1 MQRPET
7 TNPIRERGRS
17 FLHLSLWG
25 GAAERNHLEHA
36 SGGGARMRAE
46 KMASATGTCCCW
58 GAVALGQLVL
68 LLLGAARA
76 ALALT
81 EHYPALSLLKQE
93 LHRQQLQGQAGGCP
107 QAPDWGEQYSAEC
120 DSPLLHFHESDCEL
134 RGSSSCESLLSLNA
148 EKILSQAKS
157 LGEQKRFPFA
167 TDNDNT
173 NEDLAIAYVLIGS
186 GLYDEAIRHFST
198 MLQED
203 PELVSAIYGRGIA
216 YGKKGLHDINNA
228 ELALYELSR
237 VISLEPDRPEVFEQR
252 AEILSPLGR
261 ISEALADLTKAIQL
275 QPSARL
281 YRHRG
286 TLYFISED
294 YATAH
299 EDFQRSLELNKN
311 QPIAM
316 LYKGLTFFH
325 RGLLKEAIES
335 FKEALKQKADFIDAY
350 KSLGQAYRELGN
362 FDAATESFQKALLL
376 NQNHVQTLQLRGM
389 MLYHHGSLDEALK
402 NFKRCLQ
409 LEPYNEVCQYMK
421 GLSHVAMGQ
430 FYEGIK
436 AQTKV
441 MLNDPLPGQK
451 ASPEYLKVKYLR
463 EYSRYLHAHLD
474 TPLTEY
480 NVDTDLPGNFKDHW
494 AKNLPFL
501 IEDYEEQPGL
511 QPHIKDVLF
520 QNFES
525 YKPAVQEL
533 VCVADHLGSLMQY
546 ETPGFLPNKRIH
558 RAMGLAALEVMQAVQ
573 RTWANSK
580 VRMNGKTR
588 LMQWRDMFDIAVKWR
603 RIADPDQPVLW
614 LDQMPARSLS
624 RGFNNHINLIRGQV
638 VNMRY
643 LEYFEKI
650 LHFIKD
656 RILVYHGANNP
667 KGLLEVREALENV
680 HKVEDL
686 LSIMKFNS
694 KTRDGFTV
702 NTKVPSLKDQ
712 GKEYDGFTITITGD
726 KVGNILFSVETQT
739 TEERTQ
745 LYHAEID
752 ALYKDLTAK
761 GKVLILSAELGEAD
775 AVCNLILSLVYYF
788 YNLMPLSRGSS
799 VIAYSVIMGA
809 LMASGKEVAGKIPKG
824 KLVDFEAMT
833 APGSEAFSKIARSW
847 MNLQSISPSYKSLPS
862 VSETFPTLRTMTE
875 VLNADSS
882 RCLKKTIVA
891 V

>member
-1 MQRPET
+1 
-7 TNPIRERGRS
+7 
-17 FLHLSLWG
+17 
-25 GAAERNHLEHA
+25 
-36 SGGGARMRAE
+36 
-46 KMASATGTCCCW
+46 MAPAGCCCCCCCCCCW
-58 GAVALGQLVL
+58 GGAVFSAGGAWRVLLVL
-68 LLLGAARA
+68 LLGVLSAGLCPG
-76 ALALT
+76 ALAT
-81 EHYPALSLLKQE
+81 EHYSPLSLLKQE
-93 LHRQQLQGQAGGCP
+93 LQHRQQQEAPAGGGGCSP
-107 QAPDWGEQYSAEC
+107 PSGDWGDQFSAEC
-120 DSPLLHFHESDCEL
+120 GESSFMNFHDSDCEPK
-134 RGSSSCESLLSLNA
+134 GSLPCDSLLSLNT

-157 LGEQKRFPFA
+157 IAEQKRFPFA
-167 TDNDNT
+167 TDNDST
-173 NEDLAIAYVLIGS
+173 NEELAIAYVLIGS

-198 MLQED
+198 MLQEEPD
-203 PELVSAIYGRGIA
+203 LVSAIYGRGIA
-216 YGKKGLHDINNA
+216 YGKKGLHDIKNA
-228 ELALYELSR
+228 ELALFELSR
-237 VISLEPDRPEVFEQR
+237 VITLEPDRPEVFEQR

-261 ISEALADLTKAIQL
+261 INEAVSDLTKAIQL

-286 TLYFISED
+286 TLFFISED

-299 EDFQRSLELNKN
+299 EDFQQSLELNKN

-335 FKEALKQKADFIDAY
+335 FKEALKQKVDFIDAY

-362 FDAATESFQKALLL
+362 FEAATESFQKALLL

-389 MLYHHGSLDEALK
+389 MLYHHGSLQEALK

-480 NVDTDLPGNFKDHW
+480 NIDVDLPGSFKDHW

-511 QPHIKDVLF
+511 QPHIKDVLH

-525 YKPAVQEL
+525 YKPEVQEL
-533 VCVADHLGSLMQY
+533 ICVADRLGSLMQY

-573 RTWANSK
+573 RTWTNSK

-638 VNMRY
+638 INMRY

-667 KGLLEVREALENV
+667 KGLLEVREALEKV

-686 LSIMKFNS
+686 LPIMKFNT
-694 KTRDGFTV
+694 KTKDGFTV
-702 NTKVPSLKDQ
+702 NTKVRSLKDQ

-761 GKVLILSAELGEAD
+761 GKVLILSSEFGDAD

-799 VIAYSVIMGA
+799 VIAYSVIVGA

-833 APGSEAFSKIARSW
+833 APGSEAFSKIAKSW
-847 MNLQSISPSYKSLPS
+847 MNLKSISPSYKTLPS
-862 VSETFPTLRTMTE
+862 VSEMFPTLRSMIE
-875 VLNADSS
+875 VLNTDSS
-882 RCLKKTIVA
+882 PRCLKKL
-891 V
+891 

>member
-1 MQRPET
+1 MAPAG
-7 TNPIRERGRS
+7 RGGGGGGGR
-17 FLHLSLWG
+17 G
-25 GAAERNHLEHA
+25 GA
-36 SGGGARMRAE
+36 GAR
-46 KMASATGTCCCW
+46 
-58 GAVALGQLVL
+58 ALRWL
-68 LLLGAARA
+68 LLLGAAAGARA
-76 ALALT
+76 S
-81 EHYPALSLLKQE
+81 EHFPPLSLLKPE
-93 LHRQQLQGQAGGCP
+93 APAAGGCAQP
-107 QAPDWGEQYSAEC
+107 GEWADQYPAEC
-120 DSPLLHFHESDCEL
+120 ESSFLNFHESDCEPK
-134 RGSSSCESLLSLNA
+134 GSPSCDSLLSLNT

-157 LGEQKRFPFA
+157 IAEQKRFPFA
-167 TDNDNT
+167 TDNDST
-173 NEDLAIAYVLIGS
+173 NEELAIAYVLIGS

-198 MLQED
+198 MLQEEPD
-203 PELVSAIYGRGIA
+203 LVSAIYGRGIA
-216 YGKKGLHDINNA
+216 YGKKGLHDIKNA
-228 ELALYELSR
+228 ELALFELSR
-237 VISLEPDRPEVFEQR
+237 VIALEPDRPEVLEQR

-261 ISEALADLTKAIQL
+261 INEAVNDLTKAIQL

-299 EDFQRSLELNKN
+299 EDFQQSLELNRN
-311 QPIAM
+311 QPTAM

-325 RGLLKEAIES
+325 RGLLKEAIEA
-335 FKEALKQKADFIDAY
+335 FKEALKQKVDFIDAY

-362 FDAATESFQKALLL
+362 FEAATESFQKALLL
-376 NQNHVQTLQLRGM
+376 NQNHVQTLQLRGL
-389 MLYHHGSLDEALK
+389 MLYHHGSLHEALK

-409 LEPYNEVCQYMK
+409 LEPYNDVCQYMK

-480 NVDTDLPGNFKDHW
+480 NVDMDLPGSFKDHW
-494 AKNLPFL
+494 AKTLPFL
-501 IEDYEEQPGL
+501 LEDYEEQPGL
-511 QPHIKDVLF
+511 QPHIKDVLH
-520 QNFES
+520 QNFDS
-525 YKPAVQEL
+525 YKPEVQEL
-533 VCVADHLGSLMQY
+533 ICAADRLGSLMQY

-573 RTWANSK
+573 RTWTNSK
-580 VRMNGKTR
+580 VRVSGKTR
-588 LMQWRDMFDIAVKWR
+588 LMQWRDVFDIAVKWR

-638 VNMRY
+638 INMRY

-667 KGLLEVREALENV
+667 KGLLEVREALEKV

-686 LSIMKFNS
+686 LPIMKFNT
-694 KTRDGFTV
+694 KTKDGFTV

-712 GKEYDGFTITITGD
+712 GKDYDGFTITITGD

-761 GKVLILSAELGEAD
+761 GKVLILSSEFGEAD

-799 VIAYSVIMGA
+799 VIAYSVIVGA
-809 LMASGKEVAGKIPKG
+809 LMASGKEVAGRIPKG

-833 APGSEAFSKIARSW
+833 APGSEAFSKVAKSW
-847 MNLQSISPSYKSLPS
+847 MNLKSISPSYKTLPS
-862 VSETFPTLRTMTE
+862 VSETFPTLRSVIE
-875 VLNADSS
+875 VLNTDSAP
-882 RCLKKTIVA
+882 RCVRKL
-891 V
+891 

>member
-1 MQRPET
+1 MAPAG
-7 TNPIRERGRS
+7 RGCGC
-17 FLHLSLWG
+17 WG
-25 GAAERNHLEHA
+25 G
-36 SGGGARMRAE
+36 SGAGVVL
-46 KMASATGTCCCW
+46 W
-58 GAVALGQLVL
+58 LLL
-68 LLLGAARA
+68 LLLGA
-76 ALALT
+76 LACAWAT
-81 EHYPALSLLKQE
+81 EHYSPLSLLKQE
-93 LHRQQLQGQAGGCP
+93 LQHRQQQEAPAGGGCP
-107 QAPDWGEQYSAEC
+107 QSGDWADQYPEC
-120 DSPLLHFHESDCEL
+120 ESPFLNFHESDCEL
-134 RGSSSCESLLSLNA
+134 RGSAPCDSLLSLNT

-157 LGEQKRFPFA
+157 IAEQKRFPFA
-167 TDNDNT
+167 TDNDST
-173 NEDLAIAYVLIGS
+173 NEELAIAYVLVGS

-198 MLQED
+198 MLQE
-203 PELVSAIYGRGIA
+203 
-216 YGKKGLHDINNA
+216 
-228 ELALYELSR
+228 
-237 VISLEPDRPEVFEQR
+237 
-252 AEILSPLGR
+252 
-261 ISEALADLTKAIQL
+261 
-275 QPSARL
+275 
-281 YRHRG
+281 
-286 TLYFISED
+286 
-294 YATAH
+294 
-299 EDFQRSLELNKN
+299 
-311 QPIAM
+311 
-316 LYKGLTFFH
+316 
-325 RGLLKEAIES
+325 AIEA
-335 FKEALKQKADFIDAY
+335 FKEALKQKVDFIDAY

-362 FDAATESFQKALLL
+362 FEAATESFQKALLL

-389 MLYHHGSLDEALK
+389 MLYHHGSLQEALK

-451 ASPEYLKVKYLR
+451 ASPEYLRVKYLR

-480 NVDTDLPGNFKDHW
+480 NIDTDLPGSFKDHW

-501 IEDYEEQPGL
+501 IDGYEEQPGL
-511 QPHIKDVLF
+511 QPHIKDVLH
-520 QNFES
+520 QNFEG
-525 YKPAVQEL
+525 YKPEVQEL
-533 VCVADHLGSLMQY
+533 ICVADRLGSLMQY

-558 RAMGLAALEVMQAVQ
+558 RAMGLAALEVMQAVH
-573 RTWANSK
+573 RTWTNSK

-638 VNMRY
+638 INMRY

-667 KGLLEVREALENV
+667 KGLLEVREALEKV

-686 LSIMKFNS
+686 LPIMKFNT
-694 KTRDGFTV
+694 KTKDGFTV

-761 GKVLILSAELGEAD
+761 GKVLILSSEFGEAD

-799 VIAYSVIMGA
+799 VIAYSVIVGA

-833 APGSEAFSKIARSW
+833 APGSEAFSKIAKSW
-847 MNLQSISPSYKSLPS
+847 MNLKSISPSYKSLPS
-862 VSETFPTLRTMTE
+862 VSETFPTLRSMME
-875 VLNADSS
+875 VLNTDSTP
-882 RCLKKTIVA
+882 RCLKKL
-891 V
+891 

>member
-1 MQRPET
+1 
-7 TNPIRERGRS
+7 
-17 FLHLSLWG
+17 
-25 GAAERNHLEHA
+25 
-36 SGGGARMRAE
+36 
-46 KMASATGTCCCW
+46 MAPAGCGCGCLG
-58 GAVALGQLVL
+58 GAVAWALRPPPPLLLL
-68 LLLGAARA
+68 LLLGALVCARA
-76 ALALT
+76 T
-81 EHYPALSLLKQE
+81 EHYSPLSLLKQE
-93 LHRQQLQGQAGGCP
+93 LQHRQSHEAPAGGGCP
-107 QAPDWGEQYSAEC
+107 QSGDWADQYPAEC
-120 DSPLLHFHESDCEL
+120 ESSFLNFHESDCEPK
-134 RGSSSCESLLSLNA
+134 GSPPCDSLLSLNT

-157 LGEQKRFPFA
+157 IAEQKRFPFA
-167 TDNDNT
+167 TDNDST
-173 NEDLAIAYVLIGS
+173 NEELAIAYVLVGS

-198 MLQED
+198 MLQEEPD
-203 PELVSAIYGRGIA
+203 LVSAVYGRGLA
-216 YGKKGLHDINNA
+216 YGKKGSHDIKNA
-228 ELALYELSR
+228 ELALFELSR
-237 VISLEPDRPEVFEQR
+237 VISLEPDHPEVFEQR
-252 AEILSPLGR
+252 AQILSPLGR
-261 ISEALADLTKAIQL
+261 INEAVNDLTKALQL

-286 TLYFISED
+286 TLHFISED

-299 EDFQRSLELNKN
+299 EDFQQSLELNRN
-311 QPIAM
+311 QPAAM

-325 RGLLKEAIES
+325 RGLLKEAIEA
-335 FKEALKQKADFIDAY
+335 FKEALKQKVDFIDAY

-362 FDAATESFQKALLL
+362 FEAATESFQKALLL

-389 MLYHHGSLDEALK
+389 MLYHHGSLQEALK

-409 LEPYNEVCQYMK
+409 LEPHNEACQYMK

-480 NVDTDLPGNFKDHW
+480 NVDADLPGSFKDHW

-501 IEDYEEQPGL
+501 IDGYEEQPGL
-511 QPHIKDVLF
+511 QPHIRDVLH
-520 QNFES
+520 QNVDS
-525 YKPAVQEL
+525 YKPQVQEL
-533 VCVADHLGSLMQY
+533 ICAADRLGSLMQY

-573 RTWANSK
+573 RTWTNSK

-588 LMQWRDMFDIAVKWR
+588 PMQWRDMFDIAVKWR

-638 VNMRY
+638 INMRY

-667 KGLLEVREALENV
+667 KGLLEVREALEKV

-686 LSIMKFNS
+686 LPIMKFNT
-694 KTRDGFTV
+694 KTKDGFTV

-726 KVGNILFSVETQT
+726 KVGNVLFSVETQT
-739 TEERTQ
+739 TEDRTQ

-761 GKVLILSAELGEAD
+761 GKVLILSSEFGEAD

-799 VIAYSVIMGA
+799 VIAYSVIVGA

-833 APGSEAFSKIARSW
+833 APGSEAFSKIAKSW
-847 MNLQSISPSYKSLPS
+847 MNLKSISPSYKTLPS
-862 VSETFPTLRTMTE
+862 VSETFPTLRSMIE
-875 VLNADSS
+875 VLNTDSS
-882 RCLKKTIVA
+882 PRCLKKL
-891 V
+891 

>member
-1 MQRPET
+1 MAPA
-7 TNPIRERGRS
+7 GCCCCYCC
-17 FLHLSLWG
+17 WG
-25 GAAERNHLEHA
+25 GAVAA
-36 SGGGARMRAE
+36 VDAARR
-46 KMASATGTCCCW
+46 
-58 GAVALGQLVL
+58 VLVL
-68 LLLGAARA
+68 LLLGVLSAGPCPG
-76 ALALT
+76 ALAT
-81 EHYPALSLLKQE
+81 EHYSPLSLLKQE
-93 LHRQQLQGQAGGCP
+93 LQHRQQQEAPAGGGCSP
-107 QAPDWGEQYSAEC
+107 QSGDWGDQYSVEC
-120 DSPLLHFHESDCEL
+120 GESSFLNFHDSDCEPK
-134 RGSSSCESLLSLNA
+134 GPPPCDSLLSLNT

-157 LGEQKRFPFA
+157 IAEQKRFPFA
-167 TDNDNT
+167 TDNDST
-173 NEDLAIAYVLIGS
+173 NEELAIAYVLIGS

-198 MLQED
+198 MLQEEPD
-203 PELVSAIYGRGIA
+203 LVSAIYGRGIA
-216 YGKKGLHDINNA
+216 YGKKGLH
-228 ELALYELSR
+228 
-237 VISLEPDRPEVFEQR
+237 
-252 AEILSPLGR
+252 ILSPLGR
-261 ISEALADLTKAIQL
+261 INEAVNDLTKAIQL

-299 EDFQRSLELNKN
+299 EDFQQSLELNKN

-335 FKEALKQKADFIDAY
+335 FKEALKQKVDFIDAY

-362 FDAATESFQKALLL
+362 FEAATESFQKALLL

-389 MLYHHGSLDEALK
+389 MLYHHGSLQEALK

-480 NVDTDLPGNFKDHW
+480 NIDVDLPGSFKDHW

-511 QPHIKDVLF
+511 QPHIKDVLH

-525 YKPAVQEL
+525 YKPEVQEL
-533 VCVADHLGSLMQY
+533 ICVADRLGSLMQY

-573 RTWANSK
+573 RTWTNSK

-638 VNMRY
+638 INMRY

-667 KGLLEVREALENV
+667 KGLLEVREALEKV

-686 LSIMKFNS
+686 LPIMKQFNT
-694 KTRDGFTV
+694 KTKDGFTV

-745 LYHAEID
+745 FYHAEID

-761 GKVLILSAELGEAD
+761 GKILILSSEFGEAD

-799 VIAYSVIMGA
+799 VIAYSVIVGA

-833 APGSEAFSKIARSW
+833 APGSEAFSKIAKSW
-847 MNLQSISPSYKSLPS
+847 MNLKSISPSYKTLPS
-862 VSETFPTLRTMTE
+862 VSETFPTLRSMIE
-875 VLNADSS
+875 VLNTDSS
-882 RCLKKTIVA
+882 PRCLKKL
-891 V
+891 

>member
-1 MQRPET
+1 MAPAVAF
-7 TNPIRERGRS
+7 RGRWPS
-17 FLHLSLWG
+17 VSAPSGLLSTLLWLL
-25 GAAERNHLEHA
+25 AATRP
-36 SGGGARMRAE
+36 
-46 KMASATGTCCCW
+46 
-58 GAVALGQLVL
+58 
-68 LLLGAARA
+68 

-81 EHYPALSLLKQE
+81 EQYPSLSLLRQE
-93 LHRQQLQGQAGGCP
+93 PRRQQGQGSRGCP
-107 QAPDWGEQYSAEC
+107 EFLAAEWGGEQYAVAAAGDC
-120 DSPLLHFHESDCEL
+120 DSSFLNFHDSDCEL
-134 RGSSSCESLLSLNA
+134 QRSPSCESLLSLNT
-148 EKILSQAKS
+148 EKLLSQAKS
-157 LGEQKRFPFA
+157 LAEQKRFPFA
-167 TDNDNT
+167 TDDDNT
-173 NEDLAIAYVLIGS
+173 NEELAFAYVLIGS
-186 GLYDEAIRHFST
+186 GLYDEAVRHFST
-198 MLQED
+198 MLQEQ

-216 YGKKGLHDINNA
+216 YGKKGLHDIKNA
-228 ELALYELSR
+228 ELALFELSR
-237 VISLEPDRPEVFEQR
+237 VISLVPDQAEVFEQR
-252 AEILSPLGR
+252 AEILSPLGQM
-261 ISEALADLTKAIQL
+261 SEALADLTKAIQL
-275 QPSARL
+275 KPSARL

-294 YATAH
+294 YSSAH
-299 EDFQRSLELNKN
+299 EDFQNSLELNKN

-362 FDAATESFQKALLL
+362 FEAATENFQKALML
-376 NQNHVQTLQLRGM
+376 NQNHVQTIQLGGM
-389 MLYHHGSLDEALK
+389 MLYHHGSLNEALK

-451 ASPEYLKVKYLR
+451 ASTEYLKVKYLR

-480 NVDTDLPGNFKDHW
+480 NIDMDLPGKFKDHW

-511 QPHIKDVLF
+511 QPHIKDVLL
-520 QNFES
+520 QKFEN
-525 YKPAVQEL
+525 YKPEMQEII
-533 VCVADHLGSLMQY
+533 CVADQLGSLMQY
-546 ETPGFLPNKRIH
+546 ETPGFLPNKRVH
-558 RAMGLAALEVMQAVQ
+558 RAMGLAVIEVMQAVQ
-573 RTWANSK
+573 RTWVNSK
-580 VRMNGKTR
+580 VRINGKTR

-638 VNMRY
+638 VNIRY
-643 LEYFEKI
+643 LEYFEKM

-656 RILVYHGANNP
+656 RILVYHSANNH
-667 KGLLEVREALENV
+667 KELVDVREALEQV
-680 HKVEDL
+680 QKVEDL
-686 LSIMKFNS
+686 LPIMKLHS

-702 NTKVPSLKDQ
+702 NTKVPSLKDP

-726 KVGNILFSVETQT
+726 KIGSILFSVETQT

-752 ALYKDLTAK
+752 ALYKDLTTK
-761 GKVLILSAELGEAD
+761 GKLLVSSAESGESD
-775 AVCNLILSLVYYF
+775 AVCSLILSLVYYF

-799 VIAYSVIMGA
+799 VVAYSIVMGA
-809 LMASGKEVAGKIPKG
+809 LMASGKEVSGKIPKG
-824 KLVDFEAMT
+824 KLIDFEAMT
-833 APGSEAFSKIARSW
+833 AAGSEAFSKVAKDW
-847 MNLQSISPSYKSLPS
+847 LNLKSISPSYKSLPL
-862 VSETFPTLRTMTE
+862 VSEYFPTLRTMIEALST
-875 VLNADSS
+875 DSAH
-882 RCLKKTIVA
+882 CLKRL
-891 V
+891 

>member
-1 MQRPET
+1 MAPA
-7 TNPIRERGRS
+7 GCCCCCYC
-17 FLHLSLWG
+17 WG
-25 GAAERNHLEHA
+25 GA
-36 SGGGARMRAE
+36 
-46 KMASATGTCCCW
+46 
-58 GAVALGQLVL
+58 VAAAAAAGRVLVL
-68 LLLGAARA
+68 LLLGVLSAGPHPG
-76 ALALT
+76 ALAT
-81 EHYPALSLLKQE
+81 EHYSPLSLLKQE
-93 LHRQQLQGQAGGCP
+93 LQHRQQQEAPAGGGCSP
-107 QAPDWGEQYSAEC
+107 QSGDWGDQYSAEC
-120 DSPLLHFHESDCEL
+120 GESSFLNFHDSDCEPK
-134 RGSSSCESLLSLNA
+134 GSPPCDSLLSLNT
-148 EKILSQAKS
+148 EKILSQAKTIA
-157 LGEQKRFPFA
+157 EQKRFPFA
-167 TDNDNT
+167 TDNDST
-173 NEDLAIAYVLIGS
+173 NEELAIAYVLIGS

-198 MLQED
+198 MLQEEPD
-203 PELVSAIYGRGIA
+203 LVSAIYGRGIA
-216 YGKKGLHDINNA
+216 YGKKGLHDIKNA
-228 ELALYELSR
+228 DLALFELSR
-237 VISLEPDRPEVFEQR
+237 VITLEPDRPEVFEQR

-261 ISEALADLTKAIQL
+261 INEAVNDLTKAIQL

-286 TLYFISED
+286 TLYFISE
-294 YATAH
+294 
-299 EDFQRSLELNKN
+299 
-311 QPIAM
+311 
-316 LYKGLTFFH
+316 
-325 RGLLKEAIES
+325 EAIES
-335 FKEALKQKADFIDAY
+335 FKEALKQKVDFIDAY

-362 FDAATESFQKALLL
+362 FEAATESFQKALLL

-389 MLYHHGSLDEALK
+389 MLYHHGSLQEALK

-480 NVDTDLPGNFKDHW
+480 NIDVDLPGSFKDHW

-511 QPHIKDVLF
+511 QPHIKDVLH

-525 YKPAVQEL
+525 YKPEVQEL
-533 VCVADHLGSLMQY
+533 ICVADRLGSLMQY

-573 RTWANSK
+573 RTWTNSK

-638 VNMRY
+638 INMRY

-667 KGLLEVREALENV
+667 KGLLEVREALEKV

-686 LSIMKFNS
+686 LPIMKQFNT
-694 KTRDGFTV
+694 KTKDGFTV

-761 GKVLILSAELGEAD
+761 GKVLILSSEFGEAD

-799 VIAYSVIMGA
+799 VIAYSVIVGA

-833 APGSEAFSKIARSW
+833 APGSEAFSKIAKSW
-847 MNLQSISPSYKSLPS
+847 MNLKSISPSYKTLPS
-862 VSETFPTLRTMTE
+862 VSETFPTLRSMIE
-875 VLNADSS
+875 VLNTDSS
-882 RCLKKTIVA
+882 PRCLKKL
-891 V
+891 

>member
-1 MQRPET
+1 MAPAAAFG
-7 TNPIRERGRS
+7 GRWPS
-17 FLHLSLWG
+17 VSAPSGLLSTLLWLL
-25 GAAERNHLEHA
+25 AATRL
-36 SGGGARMRAE
+36 
-46 KMASATGTCCCW
+46 
-58 GAVALGQLVL
+58 
-68 LLLGAARA
+68 

-81 EHYPALSLLKQE
+81 EQYPSLSLLRQE
-93 LHRQQLQGQAGGCP
+93 PRRQQGQGSRGCP
-107 QAPDWGEQYSAEC
+107 EFLAAEWGGEQYAAAAAGDC
-120 DSPLLHFHESDCEL
+120 DSSFLHFHDSDCEL
-134 RGSSSCESLLSLNA
+134 QRSPSCESLLSLNT
-148 EKILSQAKS
+148 EKLLSQAKS
-157 LGEQKRFPFA
+157 LAEQKRFPFA
-167 TDNDNT
+167 TDDDNT
-173 NEDLAIAYVLIGS
+173 NEELAFAYVLIGS
-186 GLYDEAIRHFST
+186 GLYDEAVRHFST
-198 MLQED
+198 MLQEQ

-216 YGKKGLHDINNA
+216 YGKKGLHDIKNA
-228 ELALYELSR
+228 ELALFELSR
-237 VISLEPDRPEVFEQR
+237 VISLVPDQAEVFEQR
-252 AEILSPLGR
+252 AEILSPLGQM
-261 ISEALADLTKAIQL
+261 SEALADLTKAIQL
-275 QPSARL
+275 KPSARL

-294 YATAH
+294 YSSAH
-299 EDFQRSLELNKN
+299 EDFQNSLELNKN

-362 FDAATESFQKALLL
+362 FEAATENFQKALML
-376 NQNHVQTLQLRGM
+376 NQNHVQTIQLGGM
-389 MLYHHGSLDEALK
+389 MLYHHGSLNEALK

-451 ASPEYLKVKYLR
+451 ASTEYLKVKYLR

-480 NVDTDLPGNFKDHW
+480 NIDMDLPGKFKDHW

-511 QPHIKDVLF
+511 QPHIKDVLL
-520 QNFES
+520 QKFEN
-525 YKPAVQEL
+525 YKPEMQEII
-533 VCVADHLGSLMQY
+533 CVADQLGSLMQY
-546 ETPGFLPNKRIH
+546 ETPGFLPNKRVH
-558 RAMGLAALEVMQAVQ
+558 RAMGLAVIEVMQAVQ
-573 RTWANSK
+573 RTWVNSK
-580 VRMNGKTR
+580 VRINGKTR

-638 VNMRY
+638 VNIRY
-643 LEYFEKI
+643 LEYFEKM

-656 RILVYHGANNP
+656 RILVYHSANNH
-667 KGLLEVREALENV
+667 KELVDVREALEQV
-680 HKVEDL
+680 QKVEDL
-686 LSIMKFNS
+686 LPIMKLHS

-702 NTKVPSLKDQ
+702 NTKVPSLKDP

-726 KVGNILFSVETQT
+726 KIGNILFSVETQT

-752 ALYKDLTAK
+752 ALYKDLTTK
-761 GKVLILSAELGEAD
+761 GKLLVSSAESGESD
-775 AVCNLILSLVYYF
+775 AVCSLILSLVYYF

-799 VIAYSVIMGA
+799 VVAYSIVMGA
-809 LMASGKEVAGKIPKG
+809 LMASGKEVSGKIPKG
-824 KLVDFEAMT
+824 KLIDFEAMT
-833 APGSEAFSKIARSW
+833 AAGSEAFSKVAKDW
-847 MNLQSISPSYKSLPS
+847 LNLKSISPSYKSLPL
-862 VSETFPTLRTMTE
+862 VSEYFPTLRTMIEALST
-875 VLNADSS
+875 DSAH
-882 RCLKKTIVA
+882 CLKRL
-891 V
+891 

>member
-1 MQRPET
+1 MAPAG
-7 TNPIRERGRS
+7 RGC
-17 FLHLSLWG
+17 G
-25 GAAERNHLEHA
+25 CG
-36 SGGGARMRAE
+36 
-46 KMASATGTCCCW
+46 CW
-58 GAVALGQLVL
+58 GCSCAGVVVPLLLL
-68 LLLGAARA
+68 LLLGALACARA
-76 ALALT
+76 T
-81 EHYPALSLLKQE
+81 EHYSPLSLLKQE
-93 LHRQQLQGQAGGCP
+93 LQHRQQQEASAGGGCP
-107 QAPDWGEQYSAEC
+107 QSGDWADQYPEC
-120 DSPLLHFHESDCEL
+120 ESSFLNFHESDCEL
-134 RGSSSCESLLSLNA
+134 RGSAPCDSLLSLNT

-157 LGEQKRFPFA
+157 IAEQKRFPFA
-167 TDNDNT
+167 TDNDST
-173 NEDLAIAYVLIGS
+173 NEELAIAYVLVGS

-198 MLQED
+198 MLQ
-203 PELVSAIYGRGIA
+203 
-216 YGKKGLHDINNA
+216 
-228 ELALYELSR
+228 
-237 VISLEPDRPEVFEQR
+237 
-252 AEILSPLGR
+252 ILSPLGR
-261 ISEALADLTKAIQL
+261 INEAVNDLTKAIQL

-299 EDFQRSLELNKN
+299 EDFQQSLELNRN
-311 QPIAM
+311 QPTAM

-325 RGLLKEAIES
+325 RGLLKEAIEA
-335 FKEALKQKADFIDAY
+335 FKEALKQKVDFIDAY

-362 FDAATESFQKALLL
+362 FEAATESFQKALLL

-389 MLYHHGSLDEALK
+389 MLYHHGSLQEALK

-451 ASPEYLKVKYLR
+451 ASPEYLRVKYLR

-480 NVDTDLPGNFKDHW
+480 NIDTDLPGSFKDHW

-501 IEDYEEQPGL
+501 IDGYEEQPGL
-511 QPHIKDVLF
+511 QPHIKDVLH
-520 QNFES
+520 QNFEG
-525 YKPAVQEL
+525 YRPEVQEMI
-533 VCVADHLGSLMQY
+533 CVADRLGSLMQY

-558 RAMGLAALEVMQAVQ
+558 RAMGLAALEVMQAVH
-573 RTWANSK
+573 RTWTNSK

-638 VNMRY
+638 INMRY

-667 KGLLEVREALENV
+667 KGLLEVREALEKV

-686 LSIMKFNS
+686 LPIMKFNT
-694 KTRDGFTV
+694 KTKDGFTV

-761 GKVLILSAELGEAD
+761 GKVLILSSEFGEAD

-799 VIAYSVIMGA
+799 VIAYSVIVGA

-833 APGSEAFSKIARSW
+833 APGSEAFSKIAKSW
-847 MNLQSISPSYKSLPS
+847 MNLKSISPSYKTLPS
-862 VSETFPTLRTMTE
+862 VSETFPTLRSMME
-875 VLNADSS
+875 VLNTDSTPQ
-882 RCLKKTIVA
+882 CLKKL
-891 V
+891 

>member
-1 MQRPET
+1 MAPA
-7 TNPIRERGRS
+7 GCGCCGC
-17 FLHLSLWG
+17 WG
-25 GAAERNHLEHA
+25 GAVAA
-36 SGGGARMRAE
+36 AGAARR
-46 KMASATGTCCCW
+46 
-58 GAVALGQLVL
+58 VPVL
-68 LLLGAARA
+68 LLLGVLSAGPRPG
-76 ALALT
+76 ALAT
-81 EHYPALSLLKQE
+81 EHYSPLSLLKQE
-93 LHRQQLQGQAGGCP
+93 LQHRQQQEAPAGGGCSP
-107 QAPDWGEQYSAEC
+107 QSGDWGDQYSAEC
-120 DSPLLHFHESDCEL
+120 GESSFLNFHDSDCEPK
-134 RGSSSCESLLSLNA
+134 GSPPCDSLLSLST

-157 LGEQKRFPFA
+157 IAEQKRFPFA
-167 TDNDNT
+167 TDNDST
-173 NEDLAIAYVLIGS
+173 NEELAIAYVLIGS

-198 MLQED
+198 MLQD
-203 PELVSAIYGRGIA
+203 V
-216 YGKKGLHDINNA
+216 KNA
-228 ELALYELSR
+228 ELALFELSR
-237 VISLEPDRPEVFEQR
+237 VITLEPDRPEVFEQR

-261 ISEALADLTKAIQL
+261 INEAVNDLTKAIQL

-286 TLYFISED
+286 TLYFISE
-294 YATAH
+294 
-299 EDFQRSLELNKN
+299 
-311 QPIAM
+311 
-316 LYKGLTFFH
+316 
-325 RGLLKEAIES
+325 EAIES
-335 FKEALKQKADFIDAY
+335 FKEALKQKVDFIDAY

-362 FDAATESFQKALLL
+362 FEAATESFQKALLL
-376 NQNHVQTLQLRGM
+376 NQNHVQTLQLRGV
-389 MLYHHGSLDEALK
+389 MLYHHGSLQEALK

-480 NVDTDLPGNFKDHW
+480 NIDVDLPGSFKDHW

-511 QPHIKDVLF
+511 QPHIKDVLH

-525 YKPAVQEL
+525 YKPEVQEL
-533 VCVADHLGSLMQY
+533 VCVADRLGSLMQY

-573 RTWANSK
+573 RTWTNSK

-638 VNMRY
+638 INMRY

-667 KGLLEVREALENV
+667 KGLLEVREALEKV

-686 LSIMKFNS
+686 LPIMKQFNT
-694 KTRDGFTV
+694 KTKDGFTV

-761 GKVLILSAELGEAD
+761 GKVLILSSEFGEAD

-799 VIAYSVIMGA
+799 VIAYSVIVGA

-833 APGSEAFSKIARSW
+833 APGSEAFSKIAKSW
-847 MNLQSISPSYKSLPS
+847 MNLKSISPSYKTLPS
-862 VSETFPTLRTMTE
+862 VSETFPTLRSMIE
-875 VLNADSS
+875 VLNTDSS
-882 RCLKKTIVA
+882 PRCLKKL
-891 V
+891 

>member
-1 MQRPET
+1 MAPAG
-7 TNPIRERGRS
+7 RGC
-17 FLHLSLWG
+17 G
-25 GAAERNHLEHA
+25 CG
-36 SGGGARMRAE
+36 
-46 KMASATGTCCCW
+46 CW
-58 GAVALGQLVL
+58 GCSCAGVVVPLLLL
-68 LLLGAARA
+68 LLLGALACARA
-76 ALALT
+76 T
-81 EHYPALSLLKQE
+81 EHYSPLSLLKQE
-93 LHRQQLQGQAGGCP
+93 LQHRQQQEASAGGGCP
-107 QAPDWGEQYSAEC
+107 QSGDWADQYPEC
-120 DSPLLHFHESDCEL
+120 ESSFLNFHESDCEL
-134 RGSSSCESLLSLNA
+134 RGSAPCDSLLSLNT

-157 LGEQKRFPFA
+157 IAEQKRFPFA
-167 TDNDNT
+167 TDNDST
-173 NEDLAIAYVLIGS
+173 NEELAIAYVLVGS

-198 MLQED
+198 MLQEEPD
-203 PELVSAIYGRGIA
+203 LVSAIYGRGIA
-216 YGKKGLHDINNA
+216 YGKKGLH
-228 ELALYELSR
+228 
-237 VISLEPDRPEVFEQR
+237 
-252 AEILSPLGR
+252 
-261 ISEALADLTKAIQL
+261 
-275 QPSARL
+275 
-281 YRHRG
+281 
-286 TLYFISED
+286 
-294 YATAH
+294 
-299 EDFQRSLELNKN
+299 
-311 QPIAM
+311 
-316 LYKGLTFFH
+316 
-325 RGLLKEAIES
+325 EAIEA
-335 FKEALKQKADFIDAY
+335 FKEALKQKVDFIDAY

-362 FDAATESFQKALLL
+362 FEAATESFQKALLL

-389 MLYHHGSLDEALK
+389 MLYHHGSLQEALK

-451 ASPEYLKVKYLR
+451 ASPEYLRVKYLR

-480 NVDTDLPGNFKDHW
+480 NIDTDLPGSFKDHW

-501 IEDYEEQPGL
+501 IDGYEEQPGL
-511 QPHIKDVLF
+511 QPHIKDVLH
-520 QNFES
+520 QNFEG
-525 YKPAVQEL
+525 YRPEVQEMI
-533 VCVADHLGSLMQY
+533 CVADRLGSLMQY

-558 RAMGLAALEVMQAVQ
+558 RAMGLAALEVMQAVH
-573 RTWANSK
+573 RTWTNSK

-638 VNMRY
+638 INMRY

-667 KGLLEVREALENV
+667 KGLLEVREALEKV

-686 LSIMKFNS
+686 LPIMKQFNT
-694 KTRDGFTV
+694 KTKDGFTV

-761 GKVLILSAELGEAD
+761 GKVLILSSEFGEAD

-799 VIAYSVIMGA
+799 VIAYSVIVGA

-833 APGSEAFSKIARSW
+833 APGSEAFSKIAKSW
-847 MNLQSISPSYKSLPS
+847 MNLKSISPSYKTLPS
-862 VSETFPTLRTMTE
+862 VSETFPTLRSMME
-875 VLNADSS
+875 VLNTDSTPQ
-882 RCLKKTIVA
+882 CLKKL
-891 V
+891 

>member
-1 MQRPET
+1 
-7 TNPIRERGRS
+7 
-17 FLHLSLWG
+17 
-25 GAAERNHLEHA
+25 
-36 SGGGARMRAE
+36 
-46 KMASATGTCCCW
+46 MAPAGCCCCCCCCCW
-58 GAVALGQLVL
+58 GGAVAAAGAARRVLVL
-68 LLLGAARA
+68 LLLGVLSTALYPG
-76 ALALT
+76 ALAT
-81 EHYPALSLLKQE
+81 EHYSPLSLLKQE
-93 LHRQQLQGQAGGCP
+93 LQHRQQQEAPAGGGGCSP
-107 QAPDWGEQYSAEC
+107 QSGDWGDQYSAEC
-120 DSPLLHFHESDCEL
+120 SESSFLNFHDSDCEPK
-134 RGSSSCESLLSLNA
+134 GSPPCDSLLSLNT

-157 LGEQKRFPFA
+157 IAEQKRFPFA
-167 TDNDNT
+167 TDNDST
-173 NEDLAIAYVLIGS
+173 NEELAIAYVLIGS

-198 MLQED
+198 MLQEEPD
-203 PELVSAIYGRGIA
+203 LVSAIYGRGIA
-216 YGKKGLHDINNA
+216 YGKKGLH
-228 ELALYELSR
+228 
-237 VISLEPDRPEVFEQR
+237 
-252 AEILSPLGR
+252 ILSPLGR
-261 ISEALADLTKAIQL
+261 INEAVNDLTKAIQL

-299 EDFQRSLELNKN
+299 EDFQQSLELNRN

-335 FKEALKQKADFIDAY
+335 FKEALKQKVDFIDAY

-362 FDAATESFQKALLL
+362 FEAATESFQKALLL

-389 MLYHHGSLDEALK
+389 MLYHHGSLQEALK

-480 NVDTDLPGNFKDHW
+480 NIDTDLPGSFKDHW

-511 QPHIKDVLF
+511 QPHIKDVLH

-525 YKPAVQEL
+525 YKPEVQEL
-533 VCVADHLGSLMQY
+533 ICVADRLGSLMQY

-573 RTWANSK
+573 RTWTNSK

-638 VNMRY
+638 INMRY

-667 KGLLEVREALENV
+667 KGLLEVREALEKV

-686 LSIMKFNS
+686 LPIMKQFNT
-694 KTRDGFTV
+694 KTKDGFTV

-761 GKVLILSAELGEAD
+761 GKVLILSSEFGEAD

-799 VIAYSVIMGA
+799 VIAYSVIVGA

-833 APGSEAFSKIARSW
+833 APGSEAFSKMAKSW
-847 MNLQSISPSYKSLPS
+847 MNLKSISPSYKTLPS
-862 VSETFPTLRTMTE
+862 VSETFPTLRSMIE
-875 VLNADSS
+875 VLNTDSS
-882 RCLKKTIVA
+882 PRCLKKL
-891 V
+891 

>member
-1 MQRPET
+1 
-7 TNPIRERGRS
+7 
-17 FLHLSLWG
+17 
-25 GAAERNHLEHA
+25 
-36 SGGGARMRAE
+36 
-46 KMASATGTCCCW
+46 MAPAGCWCFCCCCCW
-58 GAVALGQLVL
+58 GGAVATAGAARRVLVL
-68 LLLGAARA
+68 LLLGVLPAGPRLG
-76 ALALT
+76 ALAT
-81 EHYPALSLLKQE
+81 EHYTPLSLLNQE
-93 LHRQQLQGQAGGCP
+93 LQHRQQQEAPAGGGCSP
-107 QAPDWGEQYSAEC
+107 QSADWGDQYSAEC
-120 DSPLLHFHESDCEL
+120 GESSFLNFHDSDCES
-134 RGSSSCESLLSLNA
+134 RGSPHCDSLLSLNT

-157 LGEQKRFPFA
+157 IAEQKRFPFA
-167 TDNDNT
+167 TDNEST
-173 NEDLAIAYVLIGS
+173 NEELAIAYVLIGS

-198 MLQED
+198 MLQEEPD
-203 PELVSAIYGRGIA
+203 LVSAIYGRGIA
-216 YGKKGLHDINNA
+216 YGKKGLHDIKNA
-228 ELALYELSR
+228 ELALFELSR

-261 ISEALADLTKAIQL
+261 INEAVNDLTKAIQL

-299 EDFQRSLELNKN
+299 EDFQQSLELNKN

-335 FKEALKQKADFIDAY
+335 FKEALKQKVDFIDAY

-362 FDAATESFQKALLL
+362 FEAATESFQKALLL

-389 MLYHHGSLDEALK
+389 MLYHHGSLQEALK

-451 ASPEYLKVKYLR
+451 ASPEYLKVRYLR

-480 NVDTDLPGNFKDHW
+480 NVDVDLPGSFKDHW
-494 AKNLPFL
+494 AKSLPFL
-501 IEDYEEQPGL
+501 IDDYEEQPGL
-511 QPHIKDVLF
+511 QPHIKDVLH
-520 QNFES
+520 QTFES
-525 YKPAVQEL
+525 YKSEVQEL
-533 VCVADHLGSLMQY
+533 ICVADRLGSLMQY

-573 RTWANSK
+573 RTWTNSK

-638 VNMRY
+638 INMRY

-656 RILVYHGANNP
+656 RILIYHGANNP
-667 KGLLEVREALENV
+667 KGLLEVREALEKV

-686 LSIMKFNS
+686 LPIMKFNT
-694 KTRDGFTV
+694 KTKDGFTV

-726 KVGNILFSVETQT
+726 KIGNILFSVETQT

-761 GKVLILSAELGEAD
+761 GKILILSSEFGEAD

-799 VIAYSVIMGA
+799 VIAYSVIVGA

-833 APGSEAFSKIARSW
+833 APGSEAFSKIAKSW
-847 MNLQSISPSYKSLPS
+847 MNLKSISPSYKILPS
-862 VSETFPTLRTMTE
+862 VSETFPTLRSMIE
-875 VLNADSS
+875 VLNTDSS
-882 RCLKKTIVA
+882 PRCLKKL
-891 V
+891 

>member
-1 MQRPET
+1 MAPA
-7 TNPIRERGRS
+7 GCCCCG
-17 FLHLSLWG
+17 WG
-25 GAAERNHLEHA
+25 GAVSAA
-36 SGGGARMRAE
+36 GAAGRLLA
-46 KMASATGTCCCW
+46 
-58 GAVALGQLVL
+58 L
-68 LLLGAARA
+68 LLLGALSAELHPG
-76 ALALT
+76 ALGT
-81 EHYPALSLLKQE
+81 EYYSPLSLLKQE
-93 LHRQQLQGQAGGCP
+93 LQHRQQAAPGAGGGGGCDP
-107 QAPDWGEQYSAEC
+107 HSGDWGDQPSAEC
-120 DSPLLHFHESDCEL
+120 SETSFLNFHDSSDCEPK
-134 RGSSSCESLLSLNA
+134 GSPPCDSLLSLNA
-148 EKILSQAKS
+148 EKILNQAKS
-157 LGEQKRFPFA
+157 LAEQKRLPFA

-173 NEDLAIAYVLIGS
+173 NEELAIAYVLIGS
-186 GLYDEAIRHFST
+186 GLYDEAIRHFSS
-198 MLQED
+198 MLQEE

-216 YGKKGLHDINNA
+216 YGKKGLQDIKNA
-228 ELALYELSR
+228 ELALFELSR
-237 VISLEPDRPEVFEQR
+237 VITLEPDRPEVFEQR
-252 AEILSPLGR
+252 AE
-261 ISEALADLTKAIQL
+261 
-275 QPSARL
+275 
-281 YRHRG
+281 
-286 TLYFISED
+286 
-294 YATAH
+294 
-299 EDFQRSLELNKN
+299 
-311 QPIAM
+311 
-316 LYKGLTFFH
+316 
-325 RGLLKEAIES
+325 EAIES

-362 FDAATESFQKALLL
+362 FEAATESFQRALLL

-389 MLYHHGSLDEALK
+389 MLYHHGSLQEALK

-421 GLSHVAMGQ
+421 GLSHVAMGH

-480 NVDTDLPGNFKDHW
+480 NIDVDLPGSFKDHW

-511 QPHIKDVLF
+511 QPHIKDVLL

-525 YKPAVQEL
+525 YKPDVQEL
-533 VCVADHLGSLMQY
+533 ICVADRLGSLMQY

-638 VNMRY
+638 INMRY

-667 KGLLEVREALENV
+667 KGLLEVREALEKV

-686 LSIMKFNS
+686 LPIMKFNS

-752 ALYKDLTAK
+752 ALYKDLTTK
-761 GKVLILSAELGEAD
+761 GKVLILSSELGEAD

-799 VIAYSVIMGA
+799 VIAYSVIVGA

-833 APGSEAFSKIARSW
+833 APGSEAFSKIAKSW
-847 MNLQSISPSYKSLPS
+847 MSLQSISPSYKSLPS
-862 VSETFPTLRTMTE
+862 VSETFPTLRTMIE
-875 VLNADSS
+875 VLNTDSS
-882 RCLKKTIVA
+882 PRCFKKL
-891 V
+891 

>member
-1 MQRPET
+1 MAPA
-7 TNPIRERGRS
+7 GRDCGCWGGS
-17 FLHLSLWG
+17 GAGVVLSL
-25 GAAERNHLEHA
+25 L
-36 SGGGARMRAE
+36 
-46 KMASATGTCCCW
+46 
-58 GAVALGQLVL
+58 L
-68 LLLGAARA
+68 LLLGALACARA
-76 ALALT
+76 T
-81 EHYPALSLLKQE
+81 EHYSPLSLLKQE
-93 LHRQQLQGQAGGCP
+93 LQHRQQQDASAGGGCS
-107 QAPDWGEQYSAEC
+107 QSGDWADQYPEC
-120 DSPLLHFHESDCEL
+120 ESSFLNFHESDCEL
-134 RGSSSCESLLSLNA
+134 RGSAPCDSLLSLNT

-157 LGEQKRFPFA
+157 IAEQKRFPFA
-167 TDNDNT
+167 TDNDST
-173 NEDLAIAYVLIGS
+173 NEELAIAYVLVGS

-198 MLQED
+198 MLQ
-203 PELVSAIYGRGIA
+203 
-216 YGKKGLHDINNA
+216 
-228 ELALYELSR
+228 
-237 VISLEPDRPEVFEQR
+237 
-252 AEILSPLGR
+252 ILSPLGR
-261 ISEALADLTKAIQL
+261 INEAVNDLTKAIQL

-299 EDFQRSLELNKN
+299 EDFEQSLELNRN
-311 QPIAM
+311 QPTAM

-325 RGLLKEAIES
+325 RGLLKEAIEA
-335 FKEALKQKADFIDAY
+335 FKEALKQKVDFIDAY

-362 FDAATESFQKALLL
+362 FEAATESFQKALLL

-389 MLYHHGSLDEALK
+389 MLYHHGSLQEALK

-451 ASPEYLKVKYLR
+451 ASPEYLRVKYLR

-480 NVDTDLPGNFKDHW
+480 NIDTDLPGSFKDHW

-501 IEDYEEQPGL
+501 IDGYEEQPGL
-511 QPHIKDVLF
+511 QPHIKDVLH
-520 QNFES
+520 QNFEG
-525 YKPAVQEL
+525 YRPEVQEMI
-533 VCVADHLGSLMQY
+533 CVADRLGSLMQY

-558 RAMGLAALEVMQAVQ
+558 RAMGLAALEVMQAVH
-573 RTWANSK
+573 RTWTNSK

-638 VNMRY
+638 INMRY

-667 KGLLEVREALENV
+667 KGLLEVREALEKV

-686 LSIMKFNS
+686 LPIMKFNT
-694 KTRDGFTV
+694 KTKDGFTV

-761 GKVLILSAELGEAD
+761 GKVLILSSEFGEAD

-799 VIAYSVIMGA
+799 VIAYSVIVGA

-833 APGSEAFSKIARSW
+833 APGSEAFSKIAKSW
-847 MNLQSISPSYKSLPS
+847 MNLKSISPSYKTLPS
-862 VSETFPTLRTMTE
+862 VSETFPTLRSMME
-875 VLNADSS
+875 VLNTDSTP
-882 RCLKKTIVA
+882 RCLKKL
-891 V
+891 

>member
-1 MQRPET
+1 
-7 TNPIRERGRS
+7 
-17 FLHLSLWG
+17 
-25 GAAERNHLEHA
+25 
-36 SGGGARMRAE
+36 
-46 KMASATGTCCCW
+46 MAPAGCCCCCCCW
-58 GAVALGQLVL
+58 GGAVAAAGAARRVLVL
-68 LLLGAARA
+68 LLLGVLSTALYPG
-76 ALALT
+76 ALAT
-81 EHYPALSLLKQE
+81 EHYSPLSLLKQE
-93 LHRQQLQGQAGGCP
+93 LQHRQQQEAPAGGGGCSP
-107 QAPDWGEQYSAEC
+107 QSGDWGDQYSAEC
-120 DSPLLHFHESDCEL
+120 SESSFLNFHDSDCEPK
-134 RGSSSCESLLSLNA
+134 GSPPCDSLLSLNT

-157 LGEQKRFPFA
+157 IAEQKRFPFA
-167 TDNDNT
+167 TDNDST
-173 NEDLAIAYVLIGS
+173 NEELAIAYVLIGS

-198 MLQED
+198 MLQEEPD
-203 PELVSAIYGRGIA
+203 LVSAIYGRGIA
-216 YGKKGLHDINNA
+216 YGKKGLHDIKNA
-228 ELALYELSR
+228 ELALFELSR
-237 VISLEPDRPEVFEQR
+237 VITLEPDRPEVFEQR

-261 ISEALADLTKAIQL
+261 INEAVNDLTKAIQL

-299 EDFQRSLELNKN
+299 EDFQQSLELNRN

-335 FKEALKQKADFIDAY
+335 FKEALKQKVDFIDAY

-362 FDAATESFQKALLL
+362 FEAATESFQKALLL

-389 MLYHHGSLDEALK
+389 MLYHHGSLQEALK

-480 NVDTDLPGNFKDHW
+480 NIDTDLPGSFKDHW

-511 QPHIKDVLF
+511 QPHIKDVLH

-525 YKPAVQEL
+525 YKPEVQEL
-533 VCVADHLGSLMQY
+533 ICVADRLGSLMQY

-573 RTWANSK
+573 RTWTNSK

-638 VNMRY
+638 INMRY

-667 KGLLEVREALENV
+667 KGLLEVREALEKV

-686 LSIMKFNS
+686 LPIMKFNT
-694 KTRDGFTV
+694 KTKDGFTV

-761 GKVLILSAELGEAD
+761 GKVLILSSEFGEAD

-799 VIAYSVIMGA
+799 VIAYSVIVGA

-833 APGSEAFSKIARSW
+833 APGSEAFSKMAKSW
-847 MNLQSISPSYKSLPS
+847 MNLKSISPSYKTLPS
-862 VSETFPTLRTMTE
+862 VSETFPTLRSMIE
-875 VLNADSS
+875 VLNTDSS
-882 RCLKKTIVA
+882 PRCLKKL
-891 V
+891 

>member
-1 MQRPET
+1 MAPAT
-7 TNPIRERGRS
+7 AFGGRWPS
-17 FLHLSLWG
+17 VSAPSGLLSTLLWLL
-25 GAAERNHLEHA
+25 AA
-36 SGGGARMRAE
+36 
-46 KMASATGTCCCW
+46 TQP
-58 GAVALGQLVL
+58 V
-68 LLLGAARA
+68 
-76 ALALT
+76 LALT
-81 EHYPALSLLKQE
+81 EQYPSLSLLRQE
-93 LHRQQLQGQAGGCP
+93 PRCQQGQGSRGCP
-107 QAPDWGEQYSAEC
+107 EFLAAEWGGEQYAAAAAGDCES
-120 DSPLLHFHESDCEL
+120 SFLHFHDSDCEL
-134 RGSSSCESLLSLNA
+134 QRSPSCESLLSLNT
-148 EKILSQAKS
+148 EKLLSQAKS
-157 LGEQKRFPFA
+157 LAEQKRFPFA
-167 TDNDNT
+167 TDDDNT
-173 NEDLAIAYVLIGS
+173 NEELAFAYVLIGS
-186 GLYDEAIRHFST
+186 GLYDEAVRHFST
-198 MLQED
+198 MLQEQ

-216 YGKKGLHDINNA
+216 YGKKGLHDIKNA
-228 ELALYELSR
+228 ELALFELSR
-237 VISLEPDRPEVFEQR
+237 VISLVPDQAEVFEQR
-252 AEILSPLGR
+252 AEILSPLGQM
-261 ISEALADLTKAIQL
+261 SEALADLTKAIQL
-275 QPSARL
+275 KPSARL

-294 YATAH
+294 YSSAH
-299 EDFQRSLELNKN
+299 EDFQNSLELNKN

-362 FDAATESFQKALLL
+362 FEAATENFQKALML
-376 NQNHVQTLQLRGM
+376 NQNHVQTIQLGGM
-389 MLYHHGSLDEALK
+389 MLYHHGSLNEALK

-451 ASPEYLKVKYLR
+451 ASTEYLKVKYLR
-463 EYSRYLHAHLD
+463 EYSRYLHSHLD

-480 NVDTDLPGNFKDHW
+480 NIDMDLPGKFKDHW

-511 QPHIKDVLF
+511 QPHIKDVLL
-520 QNFES
+520 QKFEN
-525 YKPAVQEL
+525 YKPEMQEII
-533 VCVADHLGSLMQY
+533 CVADQLGSLMQY
-546 ETPGFLPNKRIH
+546 ETPGFLPNKRVH
-558 RAMGLAALEVMQAVQ
+558 RAMGLAVIEVMQAVQ
-573 RTWANSK
+573 RTWVNSK
-580 VRMNGKTR
+580 VRINGKTR

-638 VNMRY
+638 INIRY
-643 LEYFEKI
+643 LEYFEKM

-656 RILVYHGANNP
+656 RILVYHSANNH
-667 KGLLEVREALENV
+667 KELVDVREALEQV
-680 HKVEDL
+680 QKVEDL
-686 LSIMKFNS
+686 LPIMKLHS

-702 NTKVPSLKDQ
+702 NTKVPSLKDP

-726 KVGNILFSVETQT
+726 KIGNILFSVETQT

-752 ALYKDLTAK
+752 ALYKDLTTK
-761 GKVLILSAELGEAD
+761 GKLLVSSAESGESD
-775 AVCNLILSLVYYF
+775 AVCSLILSLVYYF

-799 VIAYSVIMGA
+799 VVAYSIVMGA
-809 LMASGKEVAGKIPKG
+809 LMASGKEVSGKIPKG
-824 KLVDFEAMT
+824 KLIDFEAMT
-833 APGSEAFSKIARSW
+833 AAGSEAFSKVAKDW
-847 MNLQSISPSYKSLPS
+847 LNLKSISPSYKSLPL
-862 VSETFPTLRTMTE
+862 VSEYFPTLRTMIEALST
-875 VLNADSS
+875 DSAH
-882 RCLKKTIVA
+882 CLKRL
-891 V
+891 

>member
-1 MQRPET
+1 MAPA
-7 TNPIRERGRS
+7 GCCCCCYCC
-17 FLHLSLWG
+17 WG
-25 GAAERNHLEHA
+25 GAVAA
-36 SGGGARMRAE
+36 ADAARR
-46 KMASATGTCCCW
+46 
-58 GAVALGQLVL
+58 VLVL
-68 LLLGAARA
+68 LLLGVLSVGPRPG
-76 ALALT
+76 ALAT
-81 EHYPALSLLKQE
+81 EHYSPLSLLKQE
-93 LHRQQLQGQAGGCP
+93 LQHRQQQEAQAGGGCSP
-107 QAPDWGEQYSAEC
+107 QSGDWGDQYSVEC
-120 DSPLLHFHESDCEL
+120 GESSFLNFHDSDCEPK
-134 RGSSSCESLLSLNA
+134 GPPPCDSLLSLNT

-157 LGEQKRFPFA
+157 IAEQKRFPFA
-167 TDNDNT
+167 TDNDST
-173 NEDLAIAYVLIGS
+173 NEELAIAYVLIGS

-198 MLQED
+198 MLQEEPD
-203 PELVSAIYGRGIA
+203 LVSAIYGRGIA
-216 YGKKGLHDINNA
+216 YGKKGLH
-228 ELALYELSR
+228 
-237 VISLEPDRPEVFEQR
+237 
-252 AEILSPLGR
+252 ILSPLGR
-261 ISEALADLTKAIQL
+261 INEAVNDLTKAIQL

-299 EDFQRSLELNKN
+299 EDFQQSLELNKN

-335 FKEALKQKADFIDAY
+335 FKEALKQKVDFIDAY

-362 FDAATESFQKALLL
+362 FEAATESFQKALLL

-389 MLYHHGSLDEALK
+389 MLYHHGSLQEALK

-480 NVDTDLPGNFKDHW
+480 NIDVDLPGSFKDHW

-511 QPHIKDVLF
+511 QPHIKDVLH
-520 QNFES
+520 QNFEG
-525 YKPAVQEL
+525 YKPEVQEL
-533 VCVADHLGSLMQY
+533 ICVADRLGSLMQY

-573 RTWANSK
+573 RTWTNSK

-638 VNMRY
+638 INMRY

-667 KGLLEVREALENV
+667 KGLLEVREALEKV

-686 LSIMKFNS
+686 LPIMKFNT
-694 KTRDGFTV
+694 KTKDGFTV

-761 GKVLILSAELGEAD
+761 GKVLILSSEFGEAD

-799 VIAYSVIMGA
+799 VIAYSVIVGA
-809 LMASGKEVAGKIPKG
+809 LMASGKEVTGKIPKG

-833 APGSEAFSKIARSW
+833 APGSEAFSKIAKSW
-847 MNLQSISPSYKSLPS
+847 MNLKSISPSYKSLPS
-862 VSETFPTLRTMTE
+862 VSEAFPTLRSMIE
-875 VLNADSS
+875 VLNTDSS
-882 RCLKKTIVA
+882 PRCLKKL
-891 V
+891 

>member
-1 MQRPET
+1 MAPAGRGCGCSGSLGATVVRP
-7 TNPIRERGRS
+7 
-17 FLHLSLWG
+17 L
-25 GAAERNHLEHA
+25 
-36 SGGGARMRAE
+36 
-46 KMASATGTCCCW
+46 
-58 GAVALGQLVL
+58 L
-68 LLLGAARA
+68 LLLGALACARA
-76 ALALT
+76 T
-81 EHYPALSLLKQE
+81 EHYSPLSLLKQE
-93 LHRQQLQGQAGGCP
+93 LQHRQQQEAPAGGGCP
-107 QAPDWGEQYSAEC
+107 QSGDWADQYPEC
-120 DSPLLHFHESDCEL
+120 ESSFLNFHESDCEL
-134 RGSSSCESLLSLNA
+134 RGSAPCDSLLSLNT

-157 LGEQKRFPFA
+157 IAEQKRFPFA
-167 TDNDNT
+167 TDNDST
-173 NEDLAIAYVLIGS
+173 NEELAIAYVLVGS

-198 MLQED
+198 MLQEEPD
-203 PELVSAIYGRGIA
+203 LVSAIYGRGIA
-216 YGKKGLHDINNA
+216 YGKKGLH
-228 ELALYELSR
+228 
-237 VISLEPDRPEVFEQR
+237 
-252 AEILSPLGR
+252 ILSPLGR
-261 ISEALADLTKAIQL
+261 INEAVNDLTKAIQL

-299 EDFQRSLELNKN
+299 EDFQQSLELNRN
-311 QPIAM
+311 QPTAM

-325 RGLLKEAIES
+325 RGLLKEAIEA
-335 FKEALKQKADFIDAY
+335 FKEALKQKVDFIDAY

-362 FDAATESFQKALLL
+362 FEAATESFQKALLL

-389 MLYHHGSLDEALK
+389 MLYHHGSLQEALK

-451 ASPEYLKVKYLR
+451 ASPEYLRVKYLR

-480 NVDTDLPGNFKDHW
+480 NIDTDLPGSFKDHW

-501 IEDYEEQPGL
+501 IDGYEEQPGL
-511 QPHIKDVLF
+511 QPHIRDVLH
-520 QNFES
+520 QNFEG
-525 YKPAVQEL
+525 YKPEVQEL
-533 VCVADHLGSLMQY
+533 ICVADRLGSLMQY

-558 RAMGLAALEVMQAVQ
+558 RAMGLAAMEVMQAVQ
-573 RTWANSK
+573 RTWTNSK

-614 LDQMPARSLS
+614 LDQMPAPSLS

-638 VNMRY
+638 INMRY

-667 KGLLEVREALENV
+667 KGLLEVREALEKV

-686 LSIMKFNS
+686 LPIMKFNT
-694 KTRDGFTV
+694 KTKDGFTV

-761 GKVLILSAELGEAD
+761 GKVLTLSAEFGEAD

-799 VIAYSVIMGA
+799 VIAYSVIVGA

-833 APGSEAFSKIARSW
+833 APGSEAFSKIAKSW
-847 MNLQSISPSYKSLPS
+847 MNLKSISPSYKTLPS
-862 VSETFPTLRTMTE
+862 VSETFPTLRSMIE
-875 VLNADSS
+875 VLNTDSTP
-882 RCLKKTIVA
+882 RCLKKL
-891 V
+891 